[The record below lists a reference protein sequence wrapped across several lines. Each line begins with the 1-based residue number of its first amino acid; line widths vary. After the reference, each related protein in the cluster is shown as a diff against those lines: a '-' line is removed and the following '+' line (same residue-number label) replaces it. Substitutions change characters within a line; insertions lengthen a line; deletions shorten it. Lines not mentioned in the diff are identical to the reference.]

1 MKKTKKTIEEQVA
14 ELTEQ
19 QKETILKI
27 AKYATIAE
35 VITLGCSFSIMGFL
49 FLIFILAPGILSD
62 LAFFAFLA
70 TAAFC
75 ILFLVALLIVIF
87 KKFPYYSDR
96 KALYLMKQRRQN
108 KKK

>member
-35 VITLGCSFSIMGFL
+35 VITLGCAFSIMGFL
-49 FLIFILAPGILSD
+49 FLIYI
-62 LAFFAFLA
+62 
-70 TAAFC
+70 
-75 ILFLVALLIVIF
+75 
-87 KKFPYYSDR
+87 
-96 KALYLMKQRRQN
+96 
-108 KKK
+108 